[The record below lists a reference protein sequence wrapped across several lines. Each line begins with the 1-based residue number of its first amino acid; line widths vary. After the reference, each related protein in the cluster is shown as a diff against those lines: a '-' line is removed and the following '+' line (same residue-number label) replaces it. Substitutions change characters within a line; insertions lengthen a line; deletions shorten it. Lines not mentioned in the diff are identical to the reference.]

1 MVGVDEVGLEV
12 GENRLQVSGPGAAVG
27 SDLFVVELREPGAR
41 IRHDVTHA
49 GNLEVERRRPERQRM
64 DTLGRE
70 PPNRRCGIVSGHA
83 DDNALRE
90 SGNPGM
96 PDKRIEGDAAAGERW
111 SLGEEMEDAHGR
123 IMNYEVGIRNSK
135 YLDSDFGFQWRGDTM
150 ENVRDELLVFWFGD
164 DSDDAAVA
172 AAKAELWWGHSPATD
187 ELLRERFGAAATE
200 AAAGLL
206 DHWAESPRGRLALIL
221 LLDQLPR
228 AIHRDT
234 PGAFAQDAAAR
245 ILAEQGLESGAHE
258 LLRPI
263 ERLFLYLPLEHS
275 EDLEDQDRSVEL
287 FGELAESIPEEKR
300 PTFSNFVDYAQKHR
314 EVIARFGRF
323 PHRNRI
329 LDRESTAEEIAFLEE
344 PGSSF

>member
-1 MVGVDEVGLEV
+1 
-12 GENRLQVSGPGAAVG
+12 
-27 SDLFVVELREPGAR
+27 
-41 IRHDVTHA
+41 
-49 GNLEVERRRPERQRM
+49 
-64 DTLGRE
+64 
-70 PPNRRCGIVSGHA
+70 
-83 DDNALRE
+83 
-90 SGNPGM
+90 
-96 PDKRIEGDAAAGERW
+96 
-111 SLGEEMEDAHGR
+111 
-123 IMNYEVGIRNSK
+123 
-135 YLDSDFGFQWRGDTM
+135 M
-150 ENVRDELLVFWFGD
+150 ENVRDELLAFWFGD

-187 ELLRERFGAAATE
+187 EFLRERFGAAATA

-206 DHWAESPRGRLALIL
+206 NHWAEAPRGRLALIL

-228 AIHRDT
+228 AVHRDT

-245 ILAEQGLESGAHE
+245 VLAEQGLESGANE
-258 LLRPI
+258 ALRPI

-287 FGELAESIPEEKR
+287 FGELADSIPEEQR

-329 LDRESTAEEIAFLEE
+329 LGRESTAEEIAFLEE

>member
-1 MVGVDEVGLEV
+1 
-12 GENRLQVSGPGAAVG
+12 
-27 SDLFVVELREPGAR
+27 
-41 IRHDVTHA
+41 
-49 GNLEVERRRPERQRM
+49 
-64 DTLGRE
+64 
-70 PPNRRCGIVSGHA
+70 
-83 DDNALRE
+83 
-90 SGNPGM
+90 
-96 PDKRIEGDAAAGERW
+96 
-111 SLGEEMEDAHGR
+111 
-123 IMNYEVGIRNSK
+123 
-135 YLDSDFGFQWRGDTM
+135 M
-150 ENVRDELLVFWFGD
+150 ENVRDELLAFWFGD

-200 AAAGLL
+200 AAAGRL

-234 PGAFAQDAAAR
+234 PGSFAQDAATR
-245 ILAEQGLESGAHE
+245 ILAEQGLESGADE

-263 ERLFLYLPLEHS
+263 ERLFFYLPLEHS

-287 FGELAESIPEEKR
+287 FRELAESISEEER
-300 PTFSNFVDYAQKHR
+300 PTFWSFVDYAKKHR

-323 PHRNRI
+323 PHRNQI
-329 LDRESTAEEIAFLEE
+329 LGRESTEEEKVFLEQ